1 VKKESTVFDSIAMF
15 ESPWQIAIV
24 LVIVLVLFG
33 GSRIKDVMGSLG
45 SGVKE
50 FKKGLNEDE
59 EAKPSTSP
67 AGPVETK
74 QG

>member
-1 VKKESTVFDSIAMF
+1 MFDSIAMF
-15 ESPWQIAIV
+15 EAPWQWAIV

-50 FKKGLNEDE
+50 FKKGLSEDE
-59 EAKPSTSP
+59 EVKAPDAAGTPSAPAAAKK
-67 AGPVETK
+67 E
-74 QG
+74 

>member
-1 VKKESTVFDSIAMF
+1 MFDSIAMF
-15 ESPWQIAIV
+15 EAPWQWAIV

-50 FKKGLNEDE
+50 FKKGLSEDE
-59 EAKPSTSP
+59 EDKTANTSGTPPTPAAAKK
-67 AGPVETK
+67 E
-74 QG
+74 

>member
-1 VKKESTVFDSIAMF
+1 MFNSIAMF
-15 ESPWQIAIV
+15 EAPWQWAIV

-50 FKKGLNEDE
+50 FKKGISEDDDITKNDKGSGTP
-59 EAKPSTSP
+59 AP
-67 AGPVETK
+67 AGKE
-74 QG
+74 

>member
-1 VKKESTVFDSIAMF
+1 MFDSIAMF
-15 ESPWQIAIV
+15 EAPWQWAIV

-50 FKKGLNEDE
+50 FKKGLSEDE
-59 EAKPSTSP
+59 EDKTASTSGTPPTP
-67 AGPVETK
+67 AAAKKE
-74 QG
+74 

>member
-1 VKKESTVFDSIAMF
+1 MF
-15 ESPWQIAIV
+15 EAPWQWAIV

-59 EAKPSTSP
+59 ETEKKDKGSGTP
-67 AGPVETK
+67 AAAGKE
-74 QG
+74 

>member
-1 VKKESTVFDSIAMF
+1 MFDSIAMF
-15 ESPWQIAIV
+15 EAPWQWVIV

-50 FKKGLNEDE
+50 FKKGLSEDE
-59 EAKPSTSP
+59 EEKAPGTTGTPSTP
-67 AGPVETK
+67 AAAKKE
-74 QG
+74 

>member
-1 VKKESTVFDSIAMF
+1 MFNSIAMF
-15 ESPWQIAIV
+15 EAPWQWAIV

-50 FKKGLNEDE
+50 FKKGLNDDE
-59 EAKPSTSP
+59 EAEKKDKNSGTP
-67 AGPVETK
+67 AAAGKE
-74 QG
+74 

>member
-1 VKKESTVFDSIAMF
+1 MFDTIAMF
-15 ESPWQIAIV
+15 EAPWQWAIV

-50 FKKGLNEDE
+50 FKKGISEDDD
-59 EAKPSTSP
+59 KPAATPPGP
-67 AGPVETK
+67 AETK

>member
-1 VKKESTVFDSIAMF
+1 MYNSIAMF
-15 ESPWQIAIV
+15 EAPWQWAIV

-59 EAKPSTSP
+59 EAEKKDKGSGTP
-67 AGPVETK
+67 AAAGKE
-74 QG
+74 